1 MTMWSM
7 VNGIWI
13 HVEGLPAVLRCQTS
27 TLARGLPE
35 VGGREKAGEH
45 ICLNFHTQ
53 ISIYLML
60 QAQPKLT
67 SRH

>member
-13 HVEGLPAVLRCQTS
+13 HIEGLPAVLRCQTS

-35 VGGREKAGEH
+35 VGWKREGWR
-45 ICLNFHTQ
+45 T
-53 ISIYLML
+53 YLFDFRYSDFDL
-60 QAQPKLT
+60 FNAL
-67 SRH
+67 SEA